1 MKIAIFKIIGVGVFC
16 FFNFL
21 LAGCGSS
28 TTAAGAADT
37 PSTGS
42 TTTATD
48 YPLYFHL
55 TGKWEGSETVSFT
68 DTTCNVPKATVAG
81 GAVLSCTIKV
91 PELELHFSDIDFIV
105 GTNSASTCTHVSF
118 HPYYYQRST
127 NIAYTPTGAT
137 AAADC
142 TGATLPMPTVCYS
155 GAAKSMITGFPK
167 YVYQYFVPGG
177 GTLTSTYTLTSS
189 NTLGTTLDD
198 DLSVLYT
205 NANVSNGL
213 ALGSRGAAN
222 SWGYVDFD
230 PTAMPTIQ
238 MQDYTATCSDP
249 YGNELYTIILY
260 LVDSDSTS
268 TPGVSPDDG
277 VDSYWDWNA
286 D

>member
-16 FFNFL
+16 SLNFL

-28 TTAAGAADT
+28 TTAAGAADS
-37 PSTGS
+37 PSTGT

-81 GAVLSCTIKV
+81 GAVLSCTLKV
-91 PELELHFSDIDFIV
+91 PELTLHYSDITFTI
-105 GTNSASTCTHVSF
+105 GTNSATTCSHVSF
-118 HPYYYQRST
+118 HPYYYQRSVD
-127 NIAYTPTGAT
+127 IAYTPTGAT
-137 AAADC
+137 GASDC
-142 TGATLPMPTVCYS
+142 SGATTPIPTVCFS
-155 GAAKSMITGFPK
+155 GAAKSMVTDFPTYTG
-167 YVYQYFVPGG
+167 QYFVPGAALE
-177 GTLTSTYTLTSS
+177 TTFDLASS
-189 NTLGTTLDD
+189 NTLGATLDD
-198 DLSVLYT
+198 DLAVFTS

-213 ALGSRGAAN
+213 ALVDRAVDLSFGNVDYIGS
-222 SWGYVDFD
+222 
-230 PTAMPTIQ
+230 T

-249 YGNELYTIILY
+249 YGNNLYQIILY

-286 D
+286 N